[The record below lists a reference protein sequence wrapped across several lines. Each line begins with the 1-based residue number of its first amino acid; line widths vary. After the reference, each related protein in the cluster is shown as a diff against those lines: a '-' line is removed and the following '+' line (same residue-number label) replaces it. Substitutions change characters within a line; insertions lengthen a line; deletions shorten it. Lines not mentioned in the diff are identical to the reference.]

1 MLRDLVKLA
10 DHLDRKGLS
19 KEADFLDGIIKKAT
33 MTDQEID
40 QAMQDTGFGLP
51 PHQQA
56 DVDRSFAMRPVDSE
70 RLMTPEGHDDEYS
83 SGVQRVIDKIRNDL
97 TEGEREQLILALT
110 DGGLV
115 DI

>member
-40 QAMQDTGFGLP
+40 QAMKDTGFGLP
-51 PHQQA
+51 SYQQE
-56 DVDRSFAMRPVDSE
+56 DVDRSFATRPVSSE
-70 RLMTPEGHDDEYS
+70 RLMTPEGHDDGHSQDLQEIVERIRGLS
-83 SGVQRVIDKIRNDL
+83 PEDGDKL
-97 TEGEREQLILALT
+97 SKLMT
-110 DGGLV
+110 DGGTL
-115 DI
+115 DF

>member
-19 KEADFLDGIIKKAT
+19 KEADFLDGVIKKA
-33 MTDQEID
+33 MDEQEIE
-40 QAMQDTGFGLP
+40 QAMEDTGISLP
-51 PHQQA
+51 PHQQE

-70 RLMTPEGHDDEYS
+70 RLMTPEGHDDGHS
-83 SGVQRVIDKIRNDL
+83 QALQRVIDSIGKL
-97 TEGEREQLILALT
+97 TPEERDSLGDALMAGGEI
-110 DGGLV
+110 